1 MFSRN
6 LLAVAFFAM
15 VSGAPQQVHLP
26 PGISQGPGGEVP
38 MTSDDP
44 VQRDQAVAA
53 YVQRQVEIRRDTE
66 AMLQL
71 TTELKDYLQRTDQSK
86 ISMDAIKKAEK
97 IEKLAHSVKSK
108 MKQSL

>member
-1 MFSRN
+1 
-6 LLAVAFFAM
+6 
-15 VSGAPQQVHLP
+15 
-26 PGISQGPGGEVP
+26 
-38 MTSDDP
+38 
-44 VQRDQAVAA
+44 
-53 YVQRQVEIRRDTE
+53 
-66 AMLQL
+66 MLQL